1 MKHVKMMV
9 LEHCPYCKKA
19 FKYIDEL
26 KKENFL
32 YQNIE
37 IEVIDEQKEEEKTL
51 GYDYYYVP
59 TFFVNDQKI
68 HEGVPTKESIQAVLE
83 EAIS

>member
-1 MKHVKMMV
+1 MI

-19 FKYIDEL
+19 FKYINEL
-26 KKENFL
+26 QNENDL
-32 YQNIE
+32 YRNID
-37 IEVIDEQKEEEKTL
+37 IEVIDEQKEEEKTR

-68 HEGVPTKESIQAVLE
+68 HEGVCTKEMIQAVLE